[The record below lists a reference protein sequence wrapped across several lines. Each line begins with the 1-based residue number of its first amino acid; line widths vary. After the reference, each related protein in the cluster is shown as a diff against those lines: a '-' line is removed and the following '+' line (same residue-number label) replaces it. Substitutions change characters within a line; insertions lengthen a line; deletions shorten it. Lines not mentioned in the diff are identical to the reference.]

1 MCPGGLTTPIR
12 ECSSAV
18 ERYPSKLDVVG
29 SIPITRSDLFLTMP
43 YNKTYHE
50 IKDIL
55 KSAKKVDN
63 DVLLDVT
70 RLALKEALVKEDF
83 DWSTVTMETKF
94 AEDLDA
100 DSLDLVELV
109 MFLEECFSIE
119 IADEYSMEIV
129 TVGDAIEVIK
139 KCKKEKG
146 KPRKIDKSKYTKR
159 PAPGSP
165 IGVPKVGQTQPDL
178 EPEIKEAL
186 EEDET

>member
-1 MCPGGLTTPIR
+1 
-12 ECSSAV
+12 
-18 ERYPSKLDVVG
+18 
-29 SIPITRSDLFLTMP
+29 MP

-55 KSAKKVDN
+55 KSAEKVNN
-63 DVLLDVT
+63 DVLLQVT
-70 RLALKEALVKEDF
+70 RLALKESLAKEDF
-83 DWSTVTMETKF
+83 DWDSVTMETSF
-94 AEDLDA
+94 MEDLEA

-109 MFLEECFSIE
+109 MFLEECFGIE

-146 KPRKIDKSKYTKR
+146 KPRKIDKSKYTKK
-159 PAPGSP
+159 PAAGSP
-165 IGVPKVGQTQPDL
+165 MGEPNVGQTQPDL
-178 EPEIKEAL
+178 EPQIKEAL

>member
-1 MCPGGLTTPIR
+1 
-12 ECSSAV
+12 
-18 ERYPSKLDVVG
+18 
-29 SIPITRSDLFLTMP
+29 MP

-55 KSAKKVDN
+55 KSAKKVNN
-63 DVLLDVT
+63 DVLLEVT
-70 RLALKEALVKEDF
+70 RLALKESLVKEDF
-83 DWSTVTMETKF
+83 DWSTVTMETTFVK
-94 AEDLDA
+94 DLDA

-109 MFLEECFSIE
+109 MFLEECFGIE

-165 IGVPKVGQTQPDL
+165 IGVPKVGQTQPKIDYD
-178 EPEIKEAL
+178 EIL
-186 EEDET
+186 DETRNKGSDGDAVRSEVEPAESSTTLQTDKQGDEDNV

>member
-1 MCPGGLTTPIR
+1 
-12 ECSSAV
+12 
-18 ERYPSKLDVVG
+18 
-29 SIPITRSDLFLTMP
+29 MP

-55 KSAKKVDN
+55 KSAEKVNN
-63 DVLLDVT
+63 DVLLQVT
-70 RLALKEALVKEDF
+70 RLALKESLAKEDF
-83 DWSTVTMETKF
+83 DWDSVTMETSF
-94 AEDLDA
+94 MEDLEA

-109 MFLEECFSIE
+109 MFLEECFGIE

-146 KPRKIDKSKYTKR
+146 KPRKIDKSKYSKK
-159 PAPGSP
+159 PAEGSP
-165 IGVPKVGQTQPDL
+165 IGSPKVGQTQPDL
-178 EPEIKEAL
+178 EPQIKEAL

>member
-1 MCPGGLTTPIR
+1 M
-12 ECSSAV
+12 A
-18 ERYPSKLDVVG
+18 
-29 SIPITRSDLFLTMP
+29 

-55 KSAKKVDN
+55 KNAKKVNN
-63 DVLLDVT
+63 DVLLQVT
-70 RLALKEALVKEDF
+70 RLALKEALVKEDY
-83 DWSTVTMETKF
+83 DWDSVTMDTKF
-94 AEDLDA
+94 VDDLEA

-119 IADEYSMEIV
+119 IADEYSMDIV

-139 KCKKEKG
+139 KCKKNKG

-165 IGVPKVGQTQPDL
+165 IGAPKVGRTQPDL
-178 EPEIKEAL
+178 EPQIEQAL
-186 EEDET
+186 QEDETRNKKVDGDAVVSEVEPADSSATLQDDQQGNEDNV